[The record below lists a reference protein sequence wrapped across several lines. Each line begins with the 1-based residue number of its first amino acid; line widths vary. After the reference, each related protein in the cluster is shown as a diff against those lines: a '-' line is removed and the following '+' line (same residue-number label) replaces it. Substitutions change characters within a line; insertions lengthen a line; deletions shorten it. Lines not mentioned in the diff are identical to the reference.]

1 MKAFRERAGR
11 AAALLALLVCM
22 LPAAAAG
29 CGGPPAGTPA
39 QILEKCIGA
48 QGGLKSV
55 AVNYEGD
62 FELSL
67 PGGSQTSAILYR
79 GVYEKPDRWKLALRT
94 AGSKTE
100 VIIVGDRTWVK
111 LPGSDAWTE
120 KTSAASMTG
129 NNPDE
134 VVASRYLNSAR
145 NVKMIDRKSDSYHL
159 GFDLDIGS
167 FAKAFNLPGVDP
179 GTFKGRKARFE
190 AWVRKKDY
198 YLQKATMEFAGRLAT
213 PQVGTFK
220 MSTGIDF
227 KDFNVPVSIEP
238 PKGQP

>member
-1 MKAFRERAGR
+1 MEALYGGAVR
-11 AAALLALLVCM
+11 AARMLALLACLLAV
-22 LPAAAAG
+22 AAAG
-29 CGGPPAGTPA
+29 CGAPPAGTPS
-39 QILEKCIGA
+39 QILEKCIDA

-62 FELSL
+62 FELAL
-67 PGGSQTSAILYR
+67 PGGTQTSAILYR

-94 AGSKTE
+94 GGSKTE

-120 KTSAASMTG
+120 KSSAAPLTG

-134 VVASRYLNSAR
+134 VVASKYLNSAR
-145 NVKMIDRKSDSYHL
+145 DVKMVGRRSDSYHL
-159 GFDLDIGS
+159 EFHLDIGS
-167 FAKAFNLPGVDP
+167 YARAFNLPGVDP

-190 AWVRKKDY
+190 VWVRKKDY
-198 YLQKATMEFAGRLAT
+198 YLEKATMEFAGRLT
-213 PQVGTFK
+213 PPQVGTFR

-227 KDFNVPVSIEP
+227 KDFNAPVSIEP
-238 PKGQP
+238 P